1 MSTEELA
8 DVVTNELVFTNTMLV
23 ITAVAFVIA
32 VIYLYIKVR
41 DQEDKINDLN
51 RQIKYHRNRY
61 RNSRY

>member
-8 DVVTNELVFTNTMLV
+8 NVVTNELVFTNTMLV
-23 ITAVAFVIA
+23 ITAVAFLIVF
-32 VIYLYIKVR
+32 IYLYIKVR

-51 RQIKYHRNRY
+51 RQIKYYRNRY

>member
-8 DVVTNELVFTNTMLV
+8 NVVTNELVFTNTMLV
-23 ITAVAFVIA
+23 ITAVAFLIA
-32 VIYLYIKVR
+32 LIYLYIKVR

-51 RQIKYHRNRY
+51 RQIKYYRNRY

>member
-8 DVVTNELVFTNTMLV
+8 NVVTNELVFTNTMLV
-23 ITAVAFVIA
+23 IIAVAFLIA
-32 VIYLYIKVR
+32 LIYLYIKVR

-51 RQIKYHRNRY
+51 RQIKYYRNRY

>member
-8 DVVTNELVFTNTMLV
+8 DVVINELVFTNTMLV

-51 RQIKYHRNRY
+51 RQIKYYRNRY

>member
-8 DVVTNELVFTNTMLV
+8 DVVINELAFTNTMLI
-23 ITAVAFVIA
+23 ITAVAFVMA
-32 VIYLYIKVR
+32 LIYLYIKVR

-51 RQIKYHRNRY
+51 RQIKCYRNRY

>member
-8 DVVTNELVFTNTMLV
+8 NVVTNELVFTNTMLV
-23 ITAVAFVIA
+23 ITAVAFLIA
-32 VIYLYIKVR
+32 LIYLYIKVR

-51 RQIKYHRNRY
+51 RQIKYYRNHY

>member
-8 DVVTNELVFTNTMLV
+8 NVVTNELVFTNTMLI

-32 VIYLYIKVR
+32 LIYLYIKVR

-51 RQIKYHRNRY
+51 RQIKYYRNRY